1 MSWPTVSAVTG
12 GRGGVRLK
20 REGQLARMVLSNPGA
35 RNAMSLPMMAD
46 FLAAVTD
53 LMADPPI
60 ALIVVGDGADGFCAG
75 GDLRDVRAHLMDD
88 GSAEAMSSAMGRA
101 TAQLAASPMVIVS
114 AVEGAALGG
123 GAELSQLADWVVM
136 AESARIG
143 FVHARLGVSPGWGG
157 ASLLFRRVGRS
168 AAAAI
173 LLRAE
178 VHGAESALTLGLA
191 DQVTADGEALAQAEA
206 WLAPILTAPPD
217 AIRGAL
223 RLVREGATSEAV
235 GPEREIFCS
244 LWGGEAHRAALDRSG
259 AGK

>member
-1 MSWPTVSAVTG
+1 MGAEAFE
-12 GRGGVRLK
+12 

-46 FLAAVTD
+46 FLAVTD
-53 LMADPPI
+53 LMADPPV
-60 ALIVVGDGADGFCAG
+60 ALIVVGGGADGFCAG
-75 GDLRDVRAHLMDD
+75 GDMRDVRLTSWM
-88 GSAEAMSSAMGRA
+88 
-101 TAQLAASPMVIVS
+101 TAQQRRCHPRWAERRPRRRKSDGHRVGGG
-114 AVEGAALGG
+114 GAALGG
-123 GAELSQLADWVVM
+123 GAELSRAADWVVM

-173 LLRAE
+173 LLRGSPRRGECVDAR
-178 VHGAESALTLGLA
+178 VGR
-191 DQVTADGEALAQAEA
+191 QVTADGEALAQAEA

-223 RLVREGATSEAV
+223 RLVREGDV
-235 GPEREIFCS
+235 
-244 LWGGEAHRAALDRSG
+244 RSG
-259 AGK
+259 RARARDLLFTVGW

>member
-1 MSWPTVSAVTG
+1 MCVLTSW
-12 GRGGVRLK
+12 
-20 REGQLARMVLSNPGA
+20 M
-35 RNAMSLPMMAD
+35 
-46 FLAAVTD
+46 
-53 LMADPPI
+53 
-60 ALIVVGDGADGFCAG
+60 
-75 GDLRDVRAHLMDD
+75 
-88 GSAEAMSSAMGRA
+88 
-101 TAQLAASPMVIVS
+101 TAQQRRCHPRWAERAARLAASPMVIVS

-143 FVHARLGVSPGWGG
+143 FVHARLGVSPGWEGLRCSSVVWG
-157 ASLLFRRVGRS
+157 S